1 MHKKYRLED
10 ICLIIGEYGIPAK
23 AVEYDKKL
31 YRYLRISDISDDGFL
46 LDNDM
51 MSVCDKNA
59 DKYLLSENEIVFART
74 GNSTGRTFFYEK
86 KYGNLVFAG
95 FLIRYKIDPT
105 KINPKILKYYTISE
119 EYKHW
124 VKSYQ
129 DGSTRGNMSAKSF
142 NDLIIP
148 SICRK
153 QQDKI
158 VSLLDSITNK
168 IELNNKI
175 NNELEKIAKQLYDY
189 WFIQFDF
196 PDKNNRPYKTNKGKM
211 IYNPILKKEIPADW
225 KVQNLFSN
233 DLTKIIEPGIDIFR
247 EEKTYLP
254 TSSINND
261 NVIDFSN
268 EITFDNRESRANMQ
282 PIKNSVWFAKM
293 KNSKKILYF
302 GEYSNFY
309 LEKLII
315 STGMCGLCCKE
326 IFSLEYIWNF
336 INSDIFEIR
345 KDIIA
350 HGATQQAVN
359 NEDLAYIPL
368 LVPSREILNL
378 YHLKTK
384 ELYYKKY
391 INEIE
396 NYSLVQLRDFLLPML
411 MNGQISI
418 KD

>member
-1 MHKKYRLED
+1 
-10 ICLIIGEYGIPAK
+10 
-23 AVEYDKKL
+23 
-31 YRYLRISDISDDGFL
+31 
-46 LDNDM
+46 
-51 MSVCDKNA
+51 
-59 DKYLLSENEIVFART
+59 
-74 GNSTGRTFFYEK
+74 
-86 KYGNLVFAG
+86 
-95 FLIRYKIDPT
+95 
-105 KINPKILKYYTISE
+105 
-119 EYKHW
+119 
-124 VKSYQ
+124 
-129 DGSTRGNMSAKSF
+129 
-142 NDLIIP
+142 
-148 SICRK
+148 
-153 QQDKI
+153 
-158 VSLLDSITNK
+158 
-168 IELNNKI
+168 
-175 NNELEKIAKQLYDY
+175 
-189 WFIQFDF
+189 
-196 PDKNNRPYKTNKGKM
+196 M

-247 EEKTYLP
+247 EEKIYLP

-261 NVIDFSN
+261 SIIDFSN
-268 EITFDNRESRANMQ
+268 KITFDNRESRANMQ

-293 KNSKKILYF
+293 KSSKKILYF

-326 IFSLEYIWNF
+326 NFSLEYIWNF

-359 NEDLAYIPL
+359 NEDLAFIHL
-368 LVPSREILNL
+368 LVPSKEILNL

-396 NYSLVQLRDFLLPML
+396 NYNLIQLRDFLLPML